1 MLLWVFST
9 HVHLRSHA
17 RVRASSCMELG
28 GVLPQLSCSW
38 DHSHAVAPRGSLLP
52 VPWPGSQGFS
62 GFRLPTL
69 LLCRLGQL
77 ESPLTQSG
85 ERGAISLTQA
95 LLSLVLKPERWA
107 ESFAATSAVQ
117 FHGWGH
123 PLFKAGR
130 RDRKKA
136 HPRMDCFFTFDSLLQ
151 SAYW

>member
-9 HVHLRSHA
+9 RVHLRSHA
-17 RVRASSCMELG
+17 RVRARSCLESG
-28 GVLPQLSCSW
+28 GVLPQFSRSW
-38 DHSHAVAPRGSLLP
+38 DHSHAEAPSGSLLP
-52 VPWPGSQGFS
+52 VPWPGSQGSS

-69 LLCRLGQL
+69 PLCRLVQL

-95 LLSLVLKPERWA
+95 LLFLVLKPERWA
-107 ESFAATSAVQ
+107 ESFAATAAVQ

-136 HPRMDCFFTFDSLLQ
+136 HPRIDCFFTFDSLLQ
-151 SAYW
+151 SVY